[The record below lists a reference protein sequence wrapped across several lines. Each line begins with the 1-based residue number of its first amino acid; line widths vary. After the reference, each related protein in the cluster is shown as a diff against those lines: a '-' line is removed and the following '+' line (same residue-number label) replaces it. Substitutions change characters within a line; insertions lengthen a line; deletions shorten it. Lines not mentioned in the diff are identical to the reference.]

1 MRADSDFLFMR
12 RLINTMSKRILALL
26 LCVVMLVPCFAGC
39 NKKAEGDLG
48 AYITMYLTDEIFD
61 FDPANAYF
69 NQNAINVVSML
80 FDTLFTLSDS
90 GKVQKS
96 LVKSYKVKEDQKT
109 GDHYMDITL
118 NEAYWSN
125 GIRLSSEDIV
135 FAWKRLLKFT
145 NNYEAASLLY
155 DIKNARAVKEGDE
168 TVDDIGI
175 EAVAIDMVRITFEG
189 EIDYDRFL
197 LNLTSVATAPLL
209 ETYVSKNEDW
219 AKKPA
224 LMATSGA
231 YKLGKIN
238 YKEVLDENG
247 KEVKFR
253 DDNAVNKYGEVGTKN
268 SLVKD
273 INYFYLER
281 NVYYYRDTERDAI
294 DKSVSSYRILVDCSK
309 SDEEILADYKDGKI
323 FYMGTIPMS
332 LRDDAFVKENVKISN
347 ALSTF
352 TLYLN
357 QNALIDNDGDE
368 ETPGEALF
376 ANEKVRQALSLAID
390 REAIAKAV
398 VYADAATGLVCPG
411 VFEGNKYSKKN
422 DFRTVG
428 GALLETS
435 ANISAAKSLLNGIDT
450 SKYSFSIAVASYD
463 EENVA
468 IVELVAEAWRELG
481 FNVTVDKRV
490 AIANND
496 AHKELIGSQNDTP
509 EDVCDDLFIE
519 AYKRGTYEV
528 IAFDYNAFSAD
539 AYSMLSNFALSF
551 SGMALTIG
559 QDENGHPTYSSTPN
573 STGYNNEEYNK
584 LLEAAYYLPYFA
596 AFTEEQ
602 LADENFTFLSIYDTH
617 DEFMETYNMVKAVY
631 EANGITP
638 STKKSDW
645 SKQRALLLHK
655 AEELLMTDLPII
667 PVVFNKNAVIV
678 SKDLKGVSSNY
689 YVPALFRKTTLKNY
703 TDYTFIN
710 ERGETTSIFAEF
722 PTIHWDKQGESFE
735 TEAPKKDK
743 K

>member
-1 MRADSDFLFMR
+1 
-12 RLINTMSKRILALL
+12 MSKRILALL

-39 NKKAEGDLG
+39 KQKAEGDLG

-96 LVKSYKVKEDQKT
+96 LVKSYKVKEDQKS

-189 EIDYDRFL
+189 EIDYDQFL

-209 ETYVSKNEDW
+209 ETYVAKNEDW

-238 YKEVLDENG
+238 YREVLDEDG
-247 KEVKFR
+247 KEVKYR

-332 LRDDAFVKENVKISN
+332 LRDDSFVKENVKVSN

-390 REAIAKAV
+390 REAIAKAI
-398 VYADAATGLVCPG
+398 VYAEAATGLVCPG
-411 VFEGNKYSKKN
+411 VFEGSKYSKKT
-422 DFRTVG
+422 DFRSVG
-428 GALLETS
+428 GDLLATS
-435 ANISAAKSLLNGIDT
+435 ANVSAAKELLKGIDT
-450 SKYSFSIAVASYD
+450 EKYSFTIAVASYD

-468 IVELVAEAWRELG
+468 IVELVAEAWRNLG

-559 QDENGHPTYSSTPN
+559 QDENGQPTYSSTPN

-584 LLEAAYYLPYFA
+584 LIEAIYYLPYFA

-602 LADENFTFLSIYDTH
+602 LADETFTFLSIYDTH
-617 DEFMETYNMVKAVY
+617 AEFIEAYNMVKAVY

-638 STKKSDW
+638 TTKKSEW
-645 SKQRALLLHK
+645 SKQKAALLHK
-655 AEELLMTDLPII
+655 AEELLMTDLPVI
-667 PVVFNKNAVIV
+667 PVVFNKNAVMV
-678 SKDLKGVSSNY
+678 SGDLKGVSSTY
-689 YVPALFRKTTLKNY
+689 YVPAIFRKTTLKNY
-703 TDYTFIN
+703 SDYTFIN
-710 ERGETTSIFAEF
+710 ERGETVSIFAEF
-722 PTIHWDKQGESFE
+722 PAISWDKQGESYE